1 LNQRLEV
8 EGFLSSYA
16 VLLSNDLTLKKKFI
30 YRVYENSSGVL
41 ERERIEAILSLVY
54 GELQQK
60 QFSKIHQVLDSLFRD
75 KKREVSKTKFEQW
88 QGKTEILSD
97 WVVRVLSVFIE
108 PLPPKLFALQKKYS
122 SAMEAETLINRFNIS
137 IELYHSLVHQFYSH
151 CKTSFKPEL
160 YLSQWISWVSQEF
173 LNPYLAKVI
182 FSAATESFKPVWRF
196 MDFAE
201 FSCIYGAGTV
211 EARANAVTT
220 AFIKYAILERSNYFS
235 SSSAFSSAAAAL
247 KCSNSPAMNLSKSFS
262 STVRGVQAEE
272 EFEEEEREKEKV
284 KEKEKENG
292 LSPPSLLLIN
302 SLNPDFD
309 SWLSEVL
316 TAMVYHL
323 LQPLE
328 ITPSPEDFSS
338 PVPTRIGTMKKSEDN
353 EDDENEDGEERLMS
367 TITPGGG
374 DNEEGEERSAMT
386 PSRNQSHSN
395 KKKRRRSYSLNI
407 SALPLSRGSVT
418 HSIHSKS
425 TPQGVEPLGKLSAK
439 QIASVPK
446 TIIESLQA
454 IYNDPKQS
462 ADSFVNLLVSQEKL
476 LNGFRDLSITA
487 SCLFGVQPT
496 SAGK

>member
-1 LNQRLEV
+1 V

-30 YRVYENSSGVL
+30 YRVYETSSGVL

-75 KKREVSKTKFEQW
+75 KKKEVSKTKFEQW
-88 QGKTEILSD
+88 QGKTEVLSD

-160 YLSQWISWVSQEF
+160 YLSQWISWVSPEF

-235 SSSAFSSAAAAL
+235 SSSAFYSATAAL

-262 STVRGVQAEE
+262 SPVRAVDKEKEELQDEGEE
-272 EFEEEEREKEKV
+272 EQEKETK
-284 KEKEKENG
+284 KEKEKG
-292 LSPPSLLLIN
+292 RYPPPLLLIN

-309 SWLSEVL
+309 CWLSEVL

-338 PVPTRIGTMKKSEDN
+338 PVPTRIGTMKTNEDN
-353 EDDENEDGEERLMS
+353 VDDENDDGEERLMS
-367 TITPGGG
+367 TITPSG

-395 KKKRRRSYSLNI
+395 KKRRRRSYSLNI
-407 SALPLSRGSVT
+407 SAQPLSRGSVT

-439 QIASVPK
+439 QIASLPK

-476 LNGFRDLSITA
+476 MNGFRDLSITA
-487 SCLFGVQPT
+487 SCLFGVQPI